1 MATLPGEG
9 VKHDRPWGREQRD
22 RFPFGV
28 ASPFLPAID
37 ELQHFDP
44 PPDCSNYK
52 LKFSSN
58 LQQGILFLYLYA
70 NFNFMQIFK
79 FGGASV
85 KDAEAVKNVSA
96 ILKKYTAEPTVVVI
110 SAMGKVTNMLE
121 SLVNAYFHKEGD
133 PLAILSEIKAFHTAI
148 LDQLFP
154 EGNRQA
160 YNELENVFVELL
172 WALEEE
178 PSFSYGHH
186 YDQVVSQG
194 EVLSTKI
201 VSAYLN
207 ATGIANTWLDAR
219 GIIQT
224 DNSYREGKVDYPLS
238 EQLVKEQLIPLLK
251 TSPLVITQGF
261 IGGTSENFTTTLGR
275 EGSDYTAALLAY
287 FTDAKQ
293 VVIWKDVP
301 GVLNADP
308 KYFKNTKKLDEL
320 SYHDAIELTYFGVSV
335 IHPKTIKPLQNK
347 NIPLY
352 VRSFLK
358 PEEPGTIIRDS
369 GQRNPITSYIFKTG
383 QILLSIQPKDFSFI
397 AEDNLSAIFNVF
409 STHKVHINMM
419 QNSAISFSVCADDD
433 KYKIP
438 QLIEELQQNFKVL
451 YNDKVQLMTIR
462 NYDQET
468 VAKLSSGKA
477 ILIEQRS
484 RNTHQMVMKDPE

>member
-1 MATLPGEG
+1 
-9 VKHDRPWGREQRD
+9 
-22 RFPFGV
+22 
-28 ASPFLPAID
+28 
-37 ELQHFDP
+37 
-44 PPDCSNYK
+44 
-52 LKFSSN
+52 
-58 LQQGILFLYLYA
+58 
-70 NFNFMQIFK
+70 MQIFK

-85 KDAEAVKNVSA
+85 KDADAVKNVSA
-96 ILKKYTAEPTVVVI
+96 ILKKFASEPTVVVV

-121 SLVNAYFHKEGD
+121 NLANAYFHKEGD
-133 PLAILSEIKAFHTAI
+133 PIELLNEIKAFHTNI
-148 LDQLFP
+148 LDGLFSAHH
-154 EGNRQA
+154 QQV

-186 YDQVVSQG
+186 YDQIVSQG
-194 EVLSTKI
+194 EILSTKI

-207 ATGIANTWLDAR
+207 ANGIANTWLDAR

-224 DNSYREGKVDYPLS
+224 DNSYREGRVDYLLS
-238 EQLVKEQLIPLLK
+238 ETLVQQQLLPLLK
-251 TSPLVITQGF
+251 TSPLVVTQGF
-261 IGGTSENFTTTLGR
+261 IGGTSENYTTTLGR

-287 FTDAKQ
+287 FTNAKQ

-308 KYFKNTKKLDEL
+308 KYFKNTKKMDALT
-320 SYHDAIELTYFGVSV
+320 YHDAIELTYFGVSV

-352 VRSFLK
+352 VKSFLK

-369 GQRNPITSYIFKTG
+369 DQRNHLTSYIFKTG

-397 AEDNLSAIFNVF
+397 AEDNLSTIFNVF

-451 YNDKVQLMTIR
+451 YNDHVQLMTIR

-468 VAKLSSGKA
+468 VAKLSAGKLV
-477 ILIEQRS
+477 LIEQRS
-484 RNTHQMVMKDPE
+484 RNTHQMVMKENE

>member
-1 MATLPGEG
+1 
-9 VKHDRPWGREQRD
+9 
-22 RFPFGV
+22 
-28 ASPFLPAID
+28 
-37 ELQHFDP
+37 
-44 PPDCSNYK
+44 
-52 LKFSSN
+52 
-58 LQQGILFLYLYA
+58 
-70 NFNFMQIFK
+70 MQIFK

-85 KDAEAVKNVSA
+85 KDADSVKNVSA
-96 ILKKYTAEPTVVVI
+96 ILKKFATGPTVVVI
-110 SAMGKVTNMLE
+110 SAMGKVTNQLE

-133 PLAILSEIKAFHTAI
+133 VAAILNSIKQYH
-148 LDQLFP
+148 LDIAHQLFASSNAP
-154 EGNRQA
+154 VF
-160 YNELENVFVELL
+160 NELENVFVELL

-201 VSAYLN
+201 ISAYLHEH
-207 ATGIANTWLDAR
+207 GIANKWVDAR
-219 GIIQT
+219 GLIQT
-224 DNSYREGKVDYPLS
+224 DNSYREGKVDYALS
-238 EQLVKEQLIPLLK
+238 ETLVQTQLLPMLNVN
-251 TSPLVITQGF
+251 PLVVTQGF
-261 IGGTSENFTTTLGR
+261 IGGTSENYTTTLGR

-287 FTDAKQ
+287 FTNAQQ

-308 KYFKNTKKLDEL
+308 KFFKNTKKIDEL
-320 SYHDAIELTYFGVSV
+320 TYHDAIELTYFGVSV

-352 VRSFLK
+352 VKSFIK
-358 PEEPGTIIRDS
+358 PDDSGTVIRDS
-369 GQRNPITSYIFKTG
+369 DKRNHVTSYIFKDS

-397 AEDNLSAIFNVF
+397 AEENLSTIFNLF
-409 STHKVHINMM
+409 SKHGVHINMM

-438 QLIEELQQNFKVL
+438 GLIEELQSDFKVL
-451 YNDKVQLMTIR
+451 YNEHVQLMTIR

-468 VAKLSSGKA
+468 IAKLSADKI

-484 RNTHQMVMKDPE
+484 RHTHQMVMKENE